1 MEEILAMK
9 KIPVSN
15 TFNLAHS
22 MLYFGHMWPWFP
34 LFDYINLGWVLNPRI
49 LKENLSN

>member
-34 LFDYINLGWVLNPRI
+34 LFDYINLG
-49 LKENLSN
+49 